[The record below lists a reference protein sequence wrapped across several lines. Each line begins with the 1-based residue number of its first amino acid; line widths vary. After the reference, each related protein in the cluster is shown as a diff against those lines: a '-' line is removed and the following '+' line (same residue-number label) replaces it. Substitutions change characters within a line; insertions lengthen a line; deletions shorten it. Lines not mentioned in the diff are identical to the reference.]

1 MIIKDDDDDKSK
13 DDMRYGCRSSR
24 FGWAESAMG
33 GIPEFVLWRGR
44 ICDRGAL
51 GEIHVDAW
59 WVPRIHVLECVHH
72 GIGHHAIGLMA

>member
-1 MIIKDDDDDKSK
+1 
-13 DDMRYGCRSSR
+13 
-24 FGWAESAMG
+24 MG

-44 ICDRGAL
+44 FCDRGAL

-72 GIGHHAIGLMA
+72 GIGHHAIGLMGMMMVMLMMMMMMRGIIFSTSIHAKINP